1 MIQLKPGSRIRKLFR
16 YTSPHNPGSINWS
29 PFGRRRRTFS
39 SGEISRARCRSKL
52 DVILPF
58 SATREYSRLFVTLCL
73 HYQSAALP
81 FISFFALTLL
91 FLSQEEVVQ
100 GFLIR
105 PIGYGDMSSFRPY
118 PPLPPPVGGPPPVPN
133 QNHPFPP
140 TLNPQFQPYPSQP
153 HGGYPASGADAS
165 GYGRIPP
172 GSAPH
177 PGFADPFNLPASQQQ
192 YPYAPSVPQAP
203 PPPSGAYPPPPP
215 PPQSQPSMYY
225 PSSQYPIQYNPPSQ
239 PPPPPPSA
247 SPPPPPSVPPPP
259 SPPPPSLSN
268 QVQSAPPAIN
278 LHHHIATKVAPP
290 SGRQQKPSL
299 PPKQQKPPPGPSAGR
314 PTFQSGG
321 PNGISGRIE
330 TEEERRLRKKR
341 EYEKQKQEEKRLL
354 FLKQSQSTVLQ
365 KTQMLAGN
373 ARPNGSMTGSRMT
386 DRRTTPF
393 LGGDRIENRLKK
405 PTTFICKMKFR
416 NELPDP
422 TTQPKLLAMNKDKD
436 RYEPL
441 LLLHGFVLFFF
452 SDFNGNEMCCCVFRF
467 SRYKITS
474 IEKMLKPKLY
484 VEQDLGIPLD
494 LLDMSIYNPHAVR
507 LPLAHEDEE
516 LLREE
521 EVVTPIKQEGIRRKE
536 RPTDKGVSWL
546 VKTQYISPISTEA
559 AKMSLSE
566 KQAKEMRESR
576 EGRNLFLENLN
587 NREKQI
593 QAIEESFRAA
603 KLPPVHQSKPGLEPV
618 EILPLLPFFDKYED
632 QFVMVNFDGDPTAD
646 SEQYNKLDRSI
657 LDELESQAIMKSFIV
672 NGSDPNNPDK
682 FLAYMAP
689 APDELYK
696 DKKTENEDTTYTW
709 LREYHWDLGQTMI
722 ISEQILRIVVMIEML
737 LVMKPLPTKLVLQK
751 KAKEGRSVDEAEHF
765 LAPSKVTVRN
775 KSANT
780 VAESNE
786 YEEISGK
793 NGKPDGVKRKGGASS
808 MYDDDLEEERHKFT
822 RTDDIDQLSGEE
834 ELLVWLLI
842 FQLIV
847 PITEK
852 FKYFGVVSW
861 ISAWAL
867 YQAITEGKA
876 SKRLGIKKEETAVR
890 RIFISSFSSISRSPI
905 HLSLWATFPVMLESE
920 ERRGEAPSYDD
931 MGKKAY
937 NGKPDGVKR
946 KGGTSSMY
954 DDDLEE
960 ERHKFMMTK

>member
-1 MIQLKPGSRIRKLFR
+1 
-16 YTSPHNPGSINWS
+16 
-29 PFGRRRRTFS
+29 
-39 SGEISRARCRSKL
+39 
-52 DVILPF
+52 
-58 SATREYSRLFVTLCL
+58 
-73 HYQSAALP
+73 
-81 FISFFALTLL
+81 
-91 FLSQEEVVQ
+91 
-100 GFLIR
+100 
-105 PIGYGDMSSFRPY
+105 MSSFRPY

-278 LHHHIATKVAPP
+278 LHHHITTKVAPP

-373 ARPNGSMTGSRMT
+373 VRPNGSMTGSRMT

-436 RYEPL
+436 
-441 LLLHGFVLFFF
+441 
-452 SDFNGNEMCCCVFRF
+452 RF

-587 NREKQI
+587 NSREKQI

-709 LREYHWDLGQTMI
+709 LREYHWDVRGEDTDDPTTY
-722 ISEQILRIVVMIEML
+722 
-737 LVMKPLPTKLVLQK
+737 LVTFGEKDAHYLPLPTKLVLQK

-775 KSANT
+775 QSANT

-834 ELLVWLLI
+834 EL
-842 FQLIV
+842 
-847 PITEK
+847 
-852 FKYFGVVSW
+852 
-861 ISAWAL
+861 
-867 YQAITEGKA
+867 
-876 SKRLGIKKEETAVR
+876 
-890 RIFISSFSSISRSPI
+890 
-905 HLSLWATFPVMLESE
+905 
-920 ERRGEAPSYDD
+920 YD
-931 MGKKAY
+931 
-937 NGKPDGVKR
+937 
-946 KGGTSSMY
+946 
-954 DDDLEE
+954 
-960 ERHKFMMTK
+960 